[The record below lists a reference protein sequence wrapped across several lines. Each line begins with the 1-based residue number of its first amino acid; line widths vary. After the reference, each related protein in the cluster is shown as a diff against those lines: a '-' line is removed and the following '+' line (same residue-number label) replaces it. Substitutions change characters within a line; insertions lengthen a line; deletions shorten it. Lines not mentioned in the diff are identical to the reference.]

1 MLSSLSSLLI
11 QHFLMFIF
19 LQLNKETGDGQFDSL
34 ISSCWILPCCPG
46 CLKKKTISLTVSW
59 TTLLPAPAILN
70 TLHGYLETTMK
81 RLQLTA
87 LAPEGTAP
95 DRTV

>member
-19 LQLNKETGDGQFDSL
+19 LQINKDTGDGQFDSL

-46 CLKKKTISLTVSW
+46 CLEKKDYQPNSQQDYSFASTSH
-59 TTLLPAPAILN
+59 PERAPWI
-70 TLHGYLETTMK
+70 
-81 RLQLTA
+81 
-87 LAPEGTAP
+87 P
-95 DRTV
+95 